1 MKPINNRIVYMRL
14 SGMPSP
20 YNPGGG
26 EVPPGSIVSSD
37 NQAFLVADG
46 DITGVY
52 RLHNTGD
59 QVQEAIDRALQL
71 DPAKVLTTDDK
82 ILFDCE
88 TSEEVQDE
96 IWPRQ
101 Q

>member
-1 MKPINNRIVYMRL
+1 MRL

-37 NQAFLVADG
+37 NQAFLVVEDTP
-46 DITGVY
+46 TGVY
-52 RLHNTGD
+52 RLPFTGY
-59 QVQEAIDRALQL
+59 QVKTAIDRSLQL

-88 TSEEVQDE
+88 EGIEENNG
-96 IWPRQ
+96 
-101 Q
+101 